1 MMSRMVAPARLPRT
15 LGELLR
21 RAAVDHD
28 YGSPLPDAAAL
39 LGDLDPDL
47 LPAAAR
53 AHRVSGAVQLALG
66 EGNVPLEGWGAELRA
81 DYAQGLGTHLR
92 GLASLELASSALA
105 AADLPWLV
113 FKGPVLAAACYPRP
127 DLRRYED
134 VDLLVRSRD
143 MGTAVA
149 ALEAAGCQVLD
160 RNWDLIDEAELGELH
175 LLSPTGMVLD
185 LHWDLIHRRDRRSRF
200 SIDVREML
208 GRASSLDLGPVRAPT
223 LDPVDSVL
231 HLAVHSALAGA
242 SRLGWLMDVDQSLR
256 RRGPD
261 WTELV
266 SRAHAWQAA
275 VVVHLVLERCR
286 STLGSPVPAEVL
298 RELQSGRVWRGLVH
312 GVQALDPAARS
323 TGRRSPA
330 EALARASSRTPGST
344 LRTLVA
350 NRRRNRAI
358 HHAPEA
364 DSGRDPSR
372 PGSVMFESGGAERR
386 AAYFERLAEADR
398 RP

>member
-1 MMSRMVAPARLPRT
+1 
-15 LGELLR
+15 
-21 RAAVDHD
+21 
-28 YGSPLPDAAAL
+28 
-39 LGDLDPDL
+39 
-47 LPAAAR
+47 
-53 AHRVSGAVQLALG
+53 
-66 EGNVPLEGWGAELRA
+66 
-81 DYAQGLGTHLR
+81 
-92 GLASLELASSALA
+92 
-105 AADLPWLV
+105 
-113 FKGPVLAAACYPRP
+113 
-127 DLRRYED
+127 
-134 VDLLVRSRD
+134 

-185 LHWDLIHRRDRRSRF
+185 LHWNLIHRRDRRSRF

-208 GRASSLDLGPVRAPT
+208 GRASSLDLGPVRAPR

-330 EALARASSRTPGST
+330 EHSPAPRPGLLARPCGRWSRTDGGTGRSIMPRRRTPGAT
-344 LRTLVA
+344 RVA
-350 NRRRNRAI
+350 R
-358 HHAPEA
+358 
-364 DSGRDPSR
+364 GR
-372 PGSVMFESGGAERR
+372 
-386 AAYFERLAEADR
+386 
-398 RP
+398 